1 MTTAGAAAPT
11 AVVAWHGTRNP
22 EGRADTERL
31 TSLLD
36 ARLSGVR
43 VVAGFVDEDV
53 QAPALSDVLTAE
65 LASTSAEVV
74 VIPAFIAAGY
84 HVGHDIGAAA
94 QVATRGDRGQLN
106 RIRVTPHLGRDLRDQ
121 RGTPESRLVN
131 AILASASAAPGTDSD
146 SDAAGL
152 AGARDLVL
160 ASAGSSFESVGV
172 EIERLRAA
180 VAERYSAGEVRH
192 AVLNA
197 SFDVSKREICV
208 PLLLARGFFAG
219 RARGAG
225 GAQAPLLG
233 DEPAVDHIIEA
244 LAERYLGATG
254 E

>member
-1 MTTAGAAAPT
+1 MFEGPT
-11 AVVAWHGTRNP
+11 AVVAWHGTRNR

-43 VVAGFVDEDV
+43 VVAGFVDEEV

-74 VIPAFIAAGY
+74 VIPAFVAAGY
-84 HVGHDIGAAA
+84 HVGYDIGAAA

-121 RGTPESRLVN
+121 RGAPERRLVD
-131 AILASASAAPGTDSD
+131 AILASAAAALG
-146 SDAAGL
+146 AEAGAEAGDDL
-152 AGARDLVL
+152 PAGARDLVL

-180 VAERYSAGEVRH
+180 VAERYTAGVVRH
-192 AVLNA
+192 AVLDA
-197 SFDVSKREICV
+197 SFDVNKREICV

-219 RARGAG
+219 RARDAG
-225 GAQAPLLG
+225 GRQAPLLG

-244 LAERYLGATG
+244 LAERFLGAIG

>member
-1 MTTAGAAAPT
+1 MFEGPT
-11 AVVAWHGTRNP
+11 AVVAWHGTRNL
-22 EGRADTERL
+22 EGRDDTERL

-36 ARLSGVR
+36 ARLAGVR
-43 VVAGFVDEDV
+43 VVAGFVDEEV
-53 QAPALSDVLTAE
+53 QAPALSDALTAE
-65 LASTSAEVV
+65 LASTSAEVI

-106 RIRVTPHLGRDLRDQ
+106 RLRVTPHLGRDLRDQ
-121 RGTPESRLVN
+121 RGAPERRLVD
-131 AILASASAAPGTDSD
+131 AILASASAAPGADADSD
-146 SDAAGL
+146 TAHL
-152 AGARDLVL
+152 AGARNLVL

-180 VAERYSAGEVRH
+180 VAERYCAGGVRH

-208 PLLLARGFFAG
+208 PLLLARGYFAG
-219 RARGAG
+219 RARGGG